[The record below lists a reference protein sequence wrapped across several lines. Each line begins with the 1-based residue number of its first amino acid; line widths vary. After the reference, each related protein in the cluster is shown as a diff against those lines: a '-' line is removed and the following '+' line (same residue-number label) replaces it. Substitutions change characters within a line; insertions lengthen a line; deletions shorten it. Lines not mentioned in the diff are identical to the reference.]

1 MSWDNPPIPWQEL
14 ERLLSWGSNKD
25 GHSAEP
31 DSASKDGA
39 SRDGA
44 ASKGAPSKDSASKD
58 SVNRAGGGE
67 GDHDTAAERSARRRA
82 GSERRLRPVTRLPVA
97 SSPAGGSGAAG
108 RPSGSKDPAWAEL
121 HCHSSYSFLD
131 GASSPADLIG
141 EAAARGLT
149 ALAITDHDGMYG
161 VPQFAQAAARL
172 KESSAPIET
181 VFGAELSLDL
191 PGEQGGVP
199 DPAGRHLLVLA
210 RDPEGYRRLCWV
222 ISEAQ
227 LAGKEKGR
235 PIYDEAALAAAH
247 DGHWVILTGCRKGA
261 VPAALAVGGP
271 GAAARGLG
279 AGWRDLEAGW
289 AADGD
294 LGAGRPAHQNLRTG
308 QLASWGLGAGH
319 PGIQDLR
326 TRPSADRDLA
336 WGAAAANARTAAAGE
351 LRSLLEMFGRQ
362 NVMVELTTHDQPADD
377 ERNDALFEL
386 ARAAGVGVIATGNV
400 HYAAPRH
407 ARLAQ
412 ALAAVRARRSL
423 AGMDGWLAAS
433 GTAYIRSGAEM
444 AWRLRRYPGVIERT
458 VALAA
463 DCAFDF
469 QVIAPKLPDFPVPGG
484 GSEAGLLRTLV
495 AQKAPKRYGPPQA
508 ERAPGAYEQIARE
521 LEVIENLGF
530 PGYFLI
536 VHDIVKFCEDAG
548 ILCQGRGSAANSAVC
563 YALGIT
569 SVDPIR
575 HGLLFERFLS
585 AGRDG
590 PPDIDLDIEHRRRE
604 DVIQYVYRTY
614 GRDKAAQVANVISYR
629 PRMALRDAGR
639 ALGYLPEQQNAWSRQ
654 VGPRGFGPGQP
665 VPADADVPE
674 AVVELAAQMQRLPR
688 HLGIHSGGMVICD
701 RPVGEVCPVEWARMP
716 GRTVLQWDKDDCAY
730 AGLVKFD
737 LLGLGMLSALR
748 DCFELVAA
756 HHGRRW
762 DLHSIPQEDAGVYAM
777 LQEADTVGV
786 FQVESRAQMATLPRL
801 RPQKFYDLVIEVAL
815 IRPGPIQG
823 GSVHPYMRRRHGDE
837 VADLPHETMRQAL
850 DKTLGVPLFQE
861 QMMQIAI
868 DCAGFSAT
876 EADKLRQAMSSKRA
890 PERIEE
896 LRARLLDGMAAR
908 DIPPDVAEDIYFK
921 ILAFS
926 SYGFPESHAIS
937 FAYLVYASAWLK
949 CYYPAAF
956 TAALLRNQPMGFY
969 APASL
974 ISDARRHGVQVRGV
988 DVNASD
994 VLARL
999 ENPQNPTISP
1009 QNANHP
1015 AEAGPEAGQVPDG
1028 EAAEAGPE
1036 AGQVPDR
1043 EPADAAPGTNQVPD
1057 GEPAEGKPVPGQ
1069 PAIRLGLSDVR
1080 NLGADAAAAVVSG
1093 QPYRNLEDFARRTKL
1108 PAPALE
1114 ALATAGAF
1122 GCFGVSRREA
1132 LWAAGAAA
1140 TIRAGQLPGTTP
1152 GLAAP
1157 RLPAM
1162 TPAEETFADLWATGT
1177 YGTHP
1182 VEHIRPLLTDRGVIG
1197 AEALKTARPGAGVA
1211 VAGLVTHRQQPG
1223 TARGVVFL
1231 SLEDETGMANVICP
1245 RQVWERHRKLA
1256 MEANALVVY
1265 GRVERLD
1272 GAVSLLATS
1281 LRRLR
1286 VVAAARSRDFRLP
1299 LAAPLR
1305 ADGQPGRLPARQPPP
1320 VQHPLDGP
1328 GQGGQEHREHRQR
1341 DAHGDDHPVFGLARG
1356 QRRRLHLTGAVQP
1369 HRYRAARS
1377 GPGGRRDPAAAL
1389 TSVQGPARWGPDDP
1403 GVRAVIGHHRP
1414 GRGRQQDRGNPVPG
1428 QLSMRCGRS
1437 VRPDPDRHA
1446 VRQERT
1452 QDQESGGHGGQQPRF
1467 DHV

>member
-1 MSWDNPPIPWQEL
+1 MGWDNPPIPWQEL

-25 GHSAEP
+25 GHSAET
-31 DSASKDGA
+31 DG
-39 SRDGA
+39 
-44 ASKGAPSKDSASKD
+44 ASKD
-58 SVNRAGGGE
+58 SVIGANGGE
-67 GDHDTAAERSARRRA
+67 GDHDTAAGRSARHRA
-82 GSERRLRPVTRLPVA
+82 GSERQLRPVTRLPVA
-97 SSPAGGSGAAG
+97 SSLAGGSGAAG
-108 RPSGSKDPAWAEL
+108 RPSGGKDPAWAEL

-172 KESSAPIET
+172 GEGSAPIKT

-191 PGEQGGVP
+191 PGGQGGVP

-210 RDPEGYRRLCWV
+210 RDAEGYRRLCWV

-261 VPAALAVGGP
+261 VPAALAVGGL

-279 AGWRDLEAGW
+279 TAWRGPEAGW
-289 AADGD
+289 PADGD
-294 LGAGRPAHQNLRTG
+294 LGAGRLDHQNLRTG
-308 QLASWGLGAGH
+308 QPASWGLGAGH
-319 PGIQDLR
+319 TAVPDLS

-400 HYAAPRH
+400 HYATPRH

-412 ALAAVRARRSL
+412 ALAAVRARSSL

-469 QVIAPKLPDFPVPGG
+469 QVIAPELPDFPVPGG

-495 AQKAPKRYGPPQA
+495 AQKAPKRYGPPEA
-508 ERAPGAYEQIARE
+508 ERTPGAYDQIARE
-521 LEVIENLGF
+521 LKVIENLGF

-639 ALGYLPEQQNAWSRQ
+639 ALGYRPEQQNAWSRQ
-654 VGPRGFGPGQP
+654 VGPREFGPGQP

-823 GSVHPYMRRRHGDE
+823 GSVHPYLRRRHGDE

-974 ISDARRHGVQVRGV
+974 ISDARRHDVQVRGV

-1015 AEAGPEAGQVPDG
+1015 AGASPEAGQVPDG
-1028 EAAEAGPE
+1028 E
-1036 AGQVPDR
+1036 
-1043 EPADAAPGTNQVPD
+1043 PAD
-1057 GEPAEGKPVPGQ
+1057 GKPVPGQ

-1080 NLGADAAAAVVSG
+1080 NLGADAAAAVVAG

-1245 RQVWERHRKLA
+1245 PQVWERHRKLA

-1286 VVAAARSRDFRLP
+1286 VVAAARSRDFRLL

-1305 ADGQPGRLPARQPPP
+1305 ADG
-1320 VQHPLDGP
+1320 
-1328 GQGGQEHREHRQR
+1328 
-1341 DAHGDDHPVFGLARG
+1341 
-1356 QRRRLHLTGAVQP
+1356 
-1369 HRYRAARS
+1369 
-1377 GPGGRRDPAAAL
+1377 
-1389 TSVQGPARWGPDDP
+1389 
-1403 GVRAVIGHHRP
+1403 
-1414 GRGRQQDRGNPVPG
+1414 
-1428 QLSMRCGRS
+1428 
-1437 VRPDPDRHA
+1437 
-1446 VRQERT
+1446 
-1452 QDQESGGHGGQQPRF
+1452 
-1467 DHV
+1467 